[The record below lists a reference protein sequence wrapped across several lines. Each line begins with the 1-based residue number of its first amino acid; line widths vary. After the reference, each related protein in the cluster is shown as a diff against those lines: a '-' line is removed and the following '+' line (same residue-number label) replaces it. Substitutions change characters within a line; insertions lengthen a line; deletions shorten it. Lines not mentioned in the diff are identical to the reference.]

1 MNRLPARALLHRDG
15 AAMRDEPAIRTL
27 EHIADRAAIL
37 AAAPPGDGERRSAE
51 KHAAACLPCR
61 EALDEA
67 VRLNA
72 LLRRVLRA
80 SVGDL

>member
-1 MNRLPARALLHRDG
+1 MT
-15 AAMRDEPAIRTL
+15 DEPAVDAL

-37 AAAPPGDGERRSAE
+37 AAAPTSDGERRSAE
-51 KHAAACLPCR
+51 KHAEACLPCR
-61 EALDEA
+61 EALAEA

-72 LLRRVLRA
+72 LLKRVLRA

>member
-1 MNRLPARALLHRDG
+1 MT
-15 AAMRDEPAIRTL
+15 DEPVVSTL
-27 EHIADRAAIL
+27 GHIADRAAIL

-51 KHAAACLPCR
+51 EHAADCLPCR
-61 EALDEA
+61 EAFDEA

>member
-1 MNRLPARALLHRDG
+1 MTDDPAVEA
-15 AAMRDEPAIRTL
+15 L
-27 EHIADRAAIL
+27 EHIADRAAML
-37 AAAPPGDGERRSAE
+37 AAAPPGDDERRSAE
-51 KHAAACLPCR
+51 KHAEDCPPCR

>member
-1 MNRLPARALLHRDG
+1 MT
-15 AAMRDEPAIRTL
+15 DEPALDQL
-27 EHIADRAAIL
+27 EHIADRAAML
-37 AAAPPGDGERRSAE
+37 AAAPASDGERRSAE
-51 KHAAACLPCR
+51 RHAEVCLPCR